1 MEIYYSNVLFKFS
14 NKERAARLF
23 PCIMSPTRAELFY
36 KGGAEMSPTPEARK
50 TTYEKILDLCRR
62 HGIINS
68 DCMTEDELLTILE
81 QLLEDCGVLG
91 KEV

>member
-1 MEIYYSNVLFKFS
+1 
-14 NKERAARLF
+14 
-23 PCIMSPTRAELFY
+23 
-36 KGGAEMSPTPEARK
+36 MSPTPEAGK
-50 TTYEKILDLCRR
+50 TAYEKILDLCRR

-81 QLLEDCGVLG
+81 QLLEDRGVLG